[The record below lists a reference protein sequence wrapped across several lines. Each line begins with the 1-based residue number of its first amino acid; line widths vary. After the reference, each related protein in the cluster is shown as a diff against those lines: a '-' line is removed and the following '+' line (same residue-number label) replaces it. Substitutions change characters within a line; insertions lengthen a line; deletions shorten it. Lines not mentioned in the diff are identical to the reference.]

1 VSTLSLRLPNS
12 IHQSAKIFAQ
22 REGIS
27 INQLAATALAE
38 KLAAL
43 ATETFI
49 NERAAR
55 SSRAAFAAALAS
67 VPANAPDAND
77 VYEPAAVR
85 KKAPAKQRK

>member
-1 VSTLSLRLPNS
+1 MSTLSLRLPNS
-12 IHQSAKIFAQ
+12 IHQSAKIFAE

-43 ATETFI
+43 ATESFI

-55 SSRAAFAAALAS
+55 SSSPAFAAALAS
-67 VPANAPDAND
+67 VPASAPDAHD
-77 VYEPAAVR
+77 VYQPAAAR
-85 KKAPAKQRK
+85 TKKTAKQRG